1 MPESRP
7 MPSIGPRC
15 HELRVQGE
23 KVTWRIPYYLGR
35 EAIVIL
41 EVFGKKTRKT
51 PKRVIATAKRRLD
64 LYLEAAEE
72 GD

>member
-1 MPESRP
+1 
-7 MPSIGPRC
+7 
-15 HELRVQGE
+15 
-23 KVTWRIPYYLGR
+23 VTWRIPYYLGR

>member
-1 MPESRP
+1 
-7 MPSIGPRC
+7 MPSIGPGC
-15 HELRVQGE
+15 HELRVQDE
-23 KVTWRIPYYLGR
+23 KVTWRIPYYVGR

-51 PKRVIATAKRRLD
+51 PKRVIAIAKRRLD